1 MKIVF
6 LDIDGVLN
14 SDDWYKS
21 GEAKKAYEKTKI
33 VSDYHFDPS
42 AWSLVEKLLIETG
55 AKIVLSSSW
64 RNFTLESTLK
74 DFTGTKF
81 EVLNKYIVGITP
93 RSRLRNRGKEI
104 ETFIK
109 NTDIKIDKYVI
120 IDDDTDFNTE
130 QLPYFVRTDWFQGI
144 TEENY
149 NKAKKILNNE

>member
-33 VSDYHFDPS
+33 VSDYHFDPN
-42 AWSLVEKLLIETG
+42 AWKLVEKLLIETG

-64 RNFTLESTLK
+64 RNYNLEATLN
-74 DFTGTKF
+74 DFKGTNF

-93 RSRLRNRGKEI
+93 RSALRHRGNEIKTFI
-104 ETFIK
+104 ET
-109 NTDIKIDKYVI
+109 TDIKIDKYVI

-130 QLPYFVRTDWFQGI
+130 QLPYFVRTNWFYGI

>member
-33 VSDYHFDPS
+33 VSDYHFDPN
-42 AWSLVEKLLIETG
+42 AWKLVEKLLIETG

-64 RNFTLESTLK
+64 RNYNLEATLN
-74 DFTGTKF
+74 DFKGTNF

-93 RSRLRNRGKEI
+93 RSALRHRGNEIKTFI
-104 ETFIK
+104 ET
-109 NTDIKIDKYVI
+109 TDIKIDKYVI

-130 QLPYFVRTDWFQGI
+130 QLPYFVRTDWFHGI

-149 NKAKKILNNE
+149 KKAKKILNNE

>member
-21 GEAKKAYEKTKI
+21 GEAKKAYEKTNI
-33 VSDYHFDPS
+33 VSDYHFDPN
-42 AWSLVEKLLIETG
+42 AWKLVEKLLIETG

-64 RNFTLESTLK
+64 RNFTLEATLK
-74 DFTGTKF
+74 DFTGTNF

-93 RSRLRNRGKEI
+93 RSSLRHRGKEI
-104 ETFIK
+104 ETFMK
-109 NTDIKIDKYVI
+109 NTDIKIDGYVI
-120 IDDDTDFNTE
+120 IDDDTDFNTD
-130 QLPYFVRTDWFQGI
+130 QLPYFVRTDWFHGI

>member
-33 VSDYHFDPS
+33 VSDYHFDPN
-42 AWSLVEKLLIETG
+42 AWKWVEKLLIETG

-64 RNFTLESTLK
+64 RNYNLEATLN
-74 DFTGTKF
+74 DFKGTNF

-93 RSRLRNRGKEI
+93 RSVLRHRGSEIKTFI
-104 ETFIK
+104 ET
-109 NTDIKIDKYVI
+109 TDIKIDKYVI

-130 QLPYFVRTDWFQGI
+130 QLPYFVRTDWFKGI

>member
-33 VSDYHFDPS
+33 VSDYHFDPK
-42 AWSLVEKLLIETG
+42 AWKLVEKLLIETG
-55 AKIVLSSSW
+55 AKIILTSSW
-64 RNFTLESTLK
+64 RNFTLKATLK
-74 DFTGTKF
+74 DFTGTNF
-81 EVLNKYIVGITP
+81 EVLNKYIVGVTP
-93 RSRLRNRGKEI
+93 RSKLRHRGKEI
-104 ETFIK
+104 ETFIQ
-109 NTDIKIDKYVI
+109 NTDIKIDRYVI
-120 IDDDTDFNTE
+120 IDDDTDFNSE
-130 QLPYFVRTDWFQGI
+130 QLPYFVRTDWFHGI

>member
-33 VSDYHFDPS
+33 VSDYHFDPK
-42 AWSLVEKLLIETG
+42 AWKWVEKLLIETG
-55 AKIVLSSSW
+55 AKIVLTSSW
-64 RNFTLESTLK
+64 RNFTLEATLK
-74 DFTGTKF
+74 DFVGTKF
-81 EVLNKYIVGITP
+81 EVLNKHIVGVTP
-93 RSRLRNRGKEI
+93 RSRLRHRGKEI
-104 ETFIK
+104 ETFMQS
-109 NTDIKIDKYVI
+109 TDIKINKYVI
-120 IDDDTDFNTE
+120 IDDDSDMNTE

>member
-14 SDDWYKS
+14 SDYWYKS
-21 GEAKKAYEKTKI
+21 GEAKKAYEKTNI
-33 VSDYHFDPS
+33 VSDYHFDQN
-42 AWSLVEKLLIETG
+42 AWKLVEKLIIETG
-55 AKIVLSSSW
+55 AKIVLTSSW
-64 RNFTLESTLK
+64 RNFTLEATLK
-74 DFTGTKF
+74 DFTGTNF

-93 RSRLRNRGKEI
+93 RSQLRHRGKEI

-109 NTDIKIDKYVI
+109 NTDIKIDGYVI
-120 IDDDTDFNTE
+120 IDDDTDFNTD
-130 QLPYFVRTDWFQGI
+130 QLPYFVRTDWFHGI

>member
-33 VSDYHFDPS
+33 VSDYHFDPN
-42 AWSLVEKLLIETG
+42 AWKWVEKLLIETG

-74 DFTGTKF
+74 DFVGTKF

-93 RSRLRNRGKEI
+93 RSRLRHRGKEI
-104 ETFIK
+104 EEFIQ
-109 NTDIKIDKYVI
+109 NTDIKIDRYVI
-120 IDDDTDFNTE
+120 IDDDSDMNTE
-130 QLPYFVRTDWFQGI
+130 QLPYFVRTDWFHGI

>member
-33 VSDYHFDPS
+33 VSDYHFDPN
-42 AWSLVEKLLIETG
+42 AWKLVEKLLIETG
-55 AKIVLSSSW
+55 AKIVLTSSW
-64 RNFTLESTLK
+64 RNYTLGATLK

-93 RSRLRNRGKEI
+93 HSMLRNRGKEI

-109 NTDIKIDKYVI
+109 NTDIKIDRYVI
-120 IDDDTDFNTE
+120 IDDDTDFNTD
-130 QLPYFVRTDWFQGI
+130 QLQYFVRTDWFHGI

>member
-33 VSDYHFDPS
+33 VSDYHFDPK
-42 AWSLVEKLLIETG
+42 AWKLVEKLLIETS
-55 AKIVLSSSW
+55 AKIVLTSSW
-64 RNFTLESTLK
+64 RNFTLEATLK
-74 DFTGTKF
+74 DFTGTNF

-93 RSRLRNRGKEI
+93 RSRLRHRGKEI

-109 NTDIKIDKYVI
+109 NTDIKIDGYVI

-130 QLPYFVRTDWFQGI
+130 QLPYFVRTDWFHGI

>member
-14 SDDWYKS
+14 SDGWYKS

-33 VSDYHFDPS
+33 VSDYHFDPN
-42 AWSLVEKLLIETG
+42 AWKWVEKLLIETG
-55 AKIVLSSSW
+55 AKIVLTSSW
-64 RNFTLESTLK
+64 RNFNLEATLK

-81 EVLNKYIVGITP
+81 EVLNKYIVEITP
-93 RSRLRNRGKEI
+93 RLRLRHRGKEI

-109 NTDIKIDKYVI
+109 NTDIEIDGYVI
-120 IDDDTDFNTE
+120 IDDDTDFNID
-130 QLPYFVRTDWFQGI
+130 QLPYFVRTDWFHGI

>member
-33 VSDYHFDPS
+33 VSDYHFDPN
-42 AWSLVEKLLIETG
+42 AWKWVEKLLIETG

-64 RNFTLESTLK
+64 RNFTLEATLK
-74 DFTGTKF
+74 DFTGNNF

-93 RSRLRNRGKEI
+93 RSALRRRGNEIKTFI
-104 ETFIK
+104 ET
-109 NTDIKIDKYVI
+109 TDIKIDKYVI
-120 IDDDTDFNTE
+120 IDDDTDFNTD
-130 QLPYFVRTDWFQGI
+130 QLPYFVRTDWFHGI